1 MNERWCAMLNK
12 GNKVGTI
19 VIDPSKALDTL
30 NHDLILYNL
39 KAYGF
44 DTNALNFIQAI
55 FQIDTKEQK

>member
-1 MNERWCAMLNK
+1 MLNK

-44 DTNALNFIQAI
+44 DTNALTFIQAI
-55 FQIDTKEQK
+55 FQIDTKERK